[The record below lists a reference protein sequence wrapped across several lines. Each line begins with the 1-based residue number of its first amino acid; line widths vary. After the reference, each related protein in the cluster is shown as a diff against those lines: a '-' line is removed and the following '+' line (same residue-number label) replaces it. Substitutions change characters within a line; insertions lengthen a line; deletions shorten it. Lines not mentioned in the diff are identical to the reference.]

1 MIFHMFLGKAV
12 KLFISTGIVT
22 TLVFPYSIE
31 QIIGGWNKT
40 EVYKYLSKDR
50 KTLVMKS
57 LIEKLD
63 TNLTVITSG
72 GGVYQFEI
80 STKHKPH
87 SFVEIVNGVGDFS
100 FKLEKESSKYSL
112 LTSKSTVQVINK
124 SSKAI
129 SVNGKSVIDKV
140 VLPKG
145 SPVFINGKRELF

>member
-22 TLVFPYSIE
+22 TLVFPSSIE

-72 GGVYQFEI
+72 GVYQFEI
-80 STKHKPH
+80 STNHKPH

-100 FKLEKESSKYSL
+100 FKLEKDSRDYSL

-124 SSKAI
+124 NSNAI
-129 SVNGKSVIDKV
+129 SVNGKKVADKV